1 MCPSVPCQQICAWT
15 AASACNTTEP
25 EWISLTALTLT
36 VVFLCYFYLLLKV
49 YLWSSWC
56 ILKKWA
62 LLRENDLGG
71 IKPPGLYCERSSV
84 FWFYLTPLFDRCV
97 PTTAIQPRIVVGFT
111 VWLLFCFLF
120 FFVLYRSE
128 CICVYV
134 YVKMSTYM
142 CLFAEVFFVTT
153 WEGCPHH
160 AEYGY
165 RIQKYIS
172 TVEFWSQCQ
181 QGDLVLLPT
190 THFLLSVVLISVTLF
205 GSTNCFHIS
214 YFISIQEEVVFK

>member
-62 LLRENDLGG
+62 LLRENDLGR

-142 CLFAEVFFVTT
+142 CLFAEVFFVTM

-160 AEYGY
+160 ADYGY
-165 RIQKYIS
+165 RNAFQQLSFGLSVNRETQFCCLQRIS
-172 TVEFWSQCQ
+172 CCLLFWS
-181 QGDLVLLPT
+181 
-190 THFLLSVVLISVTLF
+190 LSHCLEVPIA
-205 GSTNCFHIS
+205 
-214 YFISIQEEVVFK
+214 FI

>member
-1 MCPSVPCQQICAWT
+1 MRPSVPCQQICAWT

-62 LLRENDLGG
+62 LLRENDLGR

-84 FWFYLTPLFDRCV
+84 FWFYLTPLFDRCI
-97 PTTAIQPRIVVGFT
+97 PTTAIQPRIVVGST

-142 CLFAEVFFVTT
+142 CLFAEVFVVTT

-205 GSTNCFHIS
+205 GSTNCFHIV
-214 YFISIQEEVVFK
+214 IQEEVVFK